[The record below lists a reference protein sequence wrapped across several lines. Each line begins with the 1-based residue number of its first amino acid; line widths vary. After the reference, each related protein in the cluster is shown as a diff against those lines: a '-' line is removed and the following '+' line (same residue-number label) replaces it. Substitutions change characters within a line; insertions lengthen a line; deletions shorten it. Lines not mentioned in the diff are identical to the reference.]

1 MGNIINSDK
10 KKIDSENIKSVYN
23 DTFWSTTDTEIA
35 NIKTDYKVIKVD
47 WFNEELIN
55 YEMFADEYF
64 NINTK
69 INPQKKQKK
78 QVVIDMVKYYQNHK
92 DSEILTKQTDLL
104 CNKKERICICNV
116 NADNFRKIY
125 NRVNYKADD
134 KFISWIK
141 KSNEP
146 F

>member
-10 KKIDSENIKSVYN
+10 KKIDSENIKNVYN

-64 NINTK
+64 KINTK
-69 INPQKKQKK
+69 INPQK
-78 QVVIDMVKYYQNHK
+78 
-92 DSEILTKQTDLL
+92 
-104 CNKKERICICNV
+104 NKKN
-116 NADNFRKIY
+116 KLL
-125 NRVNYKADD
+125 
-134 KFISWIK
+134 
-141 KSNEP
+141 
-146 F
+146 

>member
-1 MGNIINSDK
+1 
-10 KKIDSENIKSVYN
+10 
-23 DTFWSTTDTEIA
+23 
-35 NIKTDYKVIKVD
+35 
-47 WFNEELIN
+47 
-55 YEMFADEYF
+55 
-64 NINTK
+64 
-69 INPQKKQKK
+69 
-78 QVVIDMVKYYQNHK
+78 MVKYYQNHK

>member
-23 DTFWSTTDTEIA
+23 DNFWSTTDTEIA
-35 NIKTDYKVIKVD
+35 NIKTDYKVIEVD

-69 INPQKKQKK
+69 INPQK
-78 QVVIDMVKYYQNHK
+78 
-92 DSEILTKQTDLL
+92 
-104 CNKKERICICNV
+104 NKKN
-116 NADNFRKIY
+116 KLL
-125 NRVNYKADD
+125 
-134 KFISWIK
+134 
-141 KSNEP
+141 
-146 F
+146 

>member
-1 MGNIINSDK
+1 MGNTINSDK

>member
-1 MGNIINSDK
+1 MGNTINSDK

-92 DSEILTKQTDLL
+92 DSEILTKQTDSL
-104 CNKKERICICNV
+104 CNRKERVCICNV